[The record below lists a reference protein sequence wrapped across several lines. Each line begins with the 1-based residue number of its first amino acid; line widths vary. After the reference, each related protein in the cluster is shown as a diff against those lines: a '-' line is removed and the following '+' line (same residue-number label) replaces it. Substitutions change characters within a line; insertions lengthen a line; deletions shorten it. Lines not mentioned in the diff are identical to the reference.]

1 MTGSVEVSSLSSNLL
16 KVCWTL
22 IWYMCFH
29 SLLVWSFVWQAAPR
43 SLCQGGLSL
52 SQSTSGTT
60 LIAHG
65 THIVNCDWFLL
76 KVPEGNG
83 SGFIW
88 DAEGHIVTNYHGEI
102 LMFWSVFPALLSNV
116 WLSSLTN
123 WQSLKMQYNSMVL
136 HWFFWCSDWK
146 FISKESISWKVGCPC
161 HPPWCWWVS
170 FTMLLWCLSMWYV
183 WSCSFIV
190 SLTVI
195 SFLL

>member
-1 MTGSVEVSSLSSNLL
+1 
-16 KVCWTL
+16 
-22 IWYMCFH
+22 
-29 SLLVWSFVWQAAPR
+29 
-43 SLCQGGLSL
+43 
-52 SQSTSGTT
+52 
-60 LIAHG
+60 
-65 THIVNCDWFLL
+65 
-76 KVPEGNG
+76 
-83 SGFIW
+83 
-88 DAEGHIVTNYHGEI
+88 
-102 LMFWSVFPALLSNV
+102 MFWSVFPALLSNV

-146 FISKESISWKVGCPC
+146 FISKESISWKGGCPC

-183 WSCSFIV
+183 SSCSFIV